1 MATGAGRG
9 GRLSI
14 ETCIDASAE
23 LLGVELLPEHRPGVI
38 QNFTLL
44 VAQAELFMGFELDER
59 VEMAPVFHP

>member
-1 MATGAGRG
+1 M
-9 GRLSI
+9 SI
-14 ETCIDASAE
+14 ETCIDAVAE